1 MTGNVEMIW
10 NGHACFQIENGK
22 NVILDPFIDGNPSAK
37 IKKEDIK
44 TDIVVVTHGHSDHVG
59 DSLFIARRNN
69 APIVTMVELAWLLSE
84 KESSLEI
91 HDINFSGNVE
101 ISGIKITAVPAL
113 HSSSYEGKYAGNP
126 GGMIVDFGK
135 VSVYHAGDTGVFRD
149 MELIGEMYKP
159 DIALLPIGGHYT
171 MSPDEAV
178 EAVKMIRPKVAI
190 PMHYNTFPLI
200 KQDPER
206 FRKLVENET
215 KTRVIIPK
223 IGEKFRVNI
232 E

>member
-1 MTGNVEMIW
+1 
-10 NGHACFQIENGK
+10 
-22 NVILDPFIDGNPSAK
+22 
-37 IKKEDIK
+37 
-44 TDIVVVTHGHSDHVG
+44 
-59 DSLFIARRNN
+59 
-69 APIVTMVELAWLLSE
+69 
-84 KESSLEI
+84 
-91 HDINFSGNVE
+91 
-101 ISGIKITAVPAL
+101 
-113 HSSSYEGKYAGNP
+113 
-126 GGMIVDFGK
+126 MIVDFGK